1 MYTREP
7 TDSTWSLDGVAAAE
21 GVLLLTP
28 EEEDEEDDDEEDEYD
43 DEEDDE
49 DEDEEGGPK
58 GVDGVLLLLVLLE
71 ASVAPTCPGRDDR
84 IFFNFILYSPSPVLC
99 YDSI

>member
-1 MYTREP
+1 M
-7 TDSTWSLDGVAAAE
+7 
-21 GVLLLTP
+21 LTP
-28 EEEDEEDDDEEDEYD
+28 EEEDEEDD

-84 IFFNFILYSPSPVLC
+84 IYFNFILYSPSPVLC
-99 YDSI
+99 YDSIQHIYINRLFVYRNYLFDECHCMLE